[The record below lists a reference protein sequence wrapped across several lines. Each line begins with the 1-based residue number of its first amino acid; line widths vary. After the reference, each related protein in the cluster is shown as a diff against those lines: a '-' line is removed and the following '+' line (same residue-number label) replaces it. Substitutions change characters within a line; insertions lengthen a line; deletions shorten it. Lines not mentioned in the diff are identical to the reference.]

1 MLVLK
6 ILVLGEDIKKSHFL
20 ADGKVTTPDI
30 WKKYGHLVDSKHI
43 PSQYISSQYKPDHPV
58 SKVIDKYYGFSETA
72 MKNLV
77 NPYAF
82 PLMADSLG
90 NLPPA
95 FVLTCNLDT
104 LRDDG
109 ILYAQRLENEGTTVQ
124 HYMDKHGFHGMMSGV
139 KGAIVFQAALEALE
153 EIIKFIEEVE

>member
-1 MLVLK
+1 
-6 ILVLGEDIKKSHFL
+6 
-20 ADGKVTTPDI
+20 
-30 WKKYGHLVDSKHI
+30 
-43 PSQYISSQYKPDHPV
+43 
-58 SKVIDKYYGFSETA
+58 

-82 PLMADSLG
+82 PLMAESLG

-109 ILYAQRLENEGTTVQ
+109 ILFAKRLEHEGTTVQ
-124 HYMDKHGFHGMMSGV
+124 HYMDKHGFHGMIAGV
-139 KGAIVFQAALEALE
+139 KGGIVFQAGVEAVDA
-153 EIIKFIEEVE
+153 IIKFIQQV